1 MVGSTCLDQLRP
13 LLSPK
18 ETSLAV
24 ATAILHVA
32 LLSPVPWPTNLCDSV
47 VLAAQAEVPYAA
59 RKRPGEDSWQ
69 RALSQALLR
78 IDSNTWL
85 PELLEARPNNRAV
98 TLSFLQNGGE
108 ALGNGC
114 LALLASCAL
123 DFENDIANAVNALQ
137 VLAAQPQ
144 RQLESL
150 RPGFLDRVREGDSI
164 PLFQEALLPLAARLE
179 PHAVQTLAKIEEL
192 AVSESTSARMSAC
205 QALSAVLADAG
216 KSVEA
221 HAFRAGRLLL
231 DFLQDEDMDIRT
243 LAADTFSRAY
253 CERQPVQAS
262 RAVDLLWNAII
273 KRATVSETFE
283 AADAML
289 SRAEAALQDM
299 EDQTGLLFAVEKSN
313 VYVDGSVDISAVGR
327 LIQKYRDEV
336 VAHAGWTGIAER
348 LRRLRQTLS
357 DCSVKLDEEG
367 GIENA
372 LTAEAEAIVSMLET
386 LVS

>member
-13 LLSPK
+13 LLSAV
-18 ETSLAV
+18 EGSLAV

-32 LLSPVPWPTNLCDSV
+32 LLSPVPWPTTLCNSV
-47 VLAAQAEVPYAA
+47 VLTAQAEVPYAA

-69 RALSQALLR
+69 RALSEALLR

-85 PELLEARPNNRAV
+85 PRLLEGQPINRAV
-98 TLSFLQNGGE
+98 ALSYLQNSGK
-108 ALGNGC
+108 ALDGGC
-114 LALLASCAL
+114 LAPLTNCVL
-123 DFENDIANAVNALQ
+123 DFESDIANAVHALQ

-150 RPGFLDRVREGDSI
+150 RSDFLDKVREGDRI
-164 PLFQEALLPLAARLE
+164 PLFGEALLPLIARLE
-179 PHAVQTLAKIEEL
+179 LHAVQTLARIEEL
-192 AVSESTSARMSAC
+192 AVSESTSARMSAG
-205 QALSAVLADAG
+205 QALSAVLVDAG
-216 KSVEA
+216 KAQET
-221 HAFRAGRLLL
+221 HAFRTGRLLL
-231 DFLQDEDMDIRT
+231 DFLQDEDLDVRT

-253 CERQPVQAS
+253 REHQPVQAS
-262 RAVDLLWNAII
+262 RAVDLLWERVIE
-273 KRATVSETFE
+273 RATVSEAVE

-299 EDQTGLLFAVEKSN
+299 EDQTGVLFAVEKSN

-327 LIQKYRDEV
+327 LLQKYRDEV
-336 VAHAGWTGIAER
+336 GAHAGWTGIPEG
-348 LRRLRQTLS
+348 LRRLRQKLS
-357 DCSVKLDEEG
+357 DRSVKLDEEG
-367 GIENA
+367 GISNA